1 MMRNYD
7 FLKGVE
13 LVVFPSPIRLYSDD
27 FPGEKCFNK
36 FLKLTKDLKHLRFK
50 LEQIYPCKFAIVVD
64 EGDIILLPSCR
75 CTGRAP
81 NIRINKIQRK
91 NDLLCDEE

>member
-1 MMRNYD
+1 M
-7 FLKGVE
+7 
-13 LVVFPSPIRLYSDD
+13 
-27 FPGEKCFNK
+27 
-36 FLKLTKDLKHLRFK
+36 RFK

-64 EGDIILLPSCR
+64 EGDIILVPSCR